1 MKVIEIPKHHVFTA
15 VCVNGKTV
23 DSLKPIKVK
32 VDDYWVIV
40 DKSNRLKSNYYY
52 DIKYNVI
59 LNNSFINSSNGD
71 IAYIIASTKF
81 IDKSIPVVKFV
92 EQSVE
97 EIALTLY
104 PIELHN
110 SIDINK
116 QKRENFVKYNK
127 FSKSYTEE
135 DLFKAF
141 RFYAFS
147 STSQQPYNEKELEEE
162 FNKFI
167 QSLNQPKLPDVINL
181 EIDGG
186 KLRTKPTPEGEVIEV
201 KI

>member
-1 MKVIEIPKHHVFTA
+1 MKVIEIPKHHAFTA

-23 DSLKPIKVK
+23 DSLKPIKIK
-32 VDDYWVIV
+32 VDDYWIIV

-81 IDKSIPVVKFV
+81 IDKSIPVIKFV

-135 DLFKAF
+135 DLENAITMAF
-141 RFYAFS
+141 DIAEYGI
-147 STSQQPYNEKELEEE
+147 
-162 FNKFI
+162 FNSERDKYKNKII

-181 EIDGG
+181 EMDGG
-186 KLRTKPTPEGEVIEV
+186 KLRTKPTPEGEVIEI

>member
-15 VCVNGKTV
+15 VCVNGKIV

-32 VDDYWVIV
+32 VDDYWIIV

-71 IAYIIASTKF
+71 IAYIIASTKL
-81 IDKSIPVVKFV
+81 IDKSIPVIKFV

-116 QKRENFVKYNK
+116 QKRENFIKHNK

-135 DLFKAF
+135 DLENAITMAF
-141 RFYAFS
+141 DIAEYRI
-147 STSQQPYNEKELEEE
+147 
-162 FNKFI
+162 FNSERDKYKNKII

-181 EIDGG
+181 EMDGG